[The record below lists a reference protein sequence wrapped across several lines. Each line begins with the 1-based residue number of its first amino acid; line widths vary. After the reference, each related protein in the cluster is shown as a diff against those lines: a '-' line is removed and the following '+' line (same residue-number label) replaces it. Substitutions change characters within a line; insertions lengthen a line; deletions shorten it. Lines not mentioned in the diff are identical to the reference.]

1 MRSPRYCVAFA
12 IVALAVGIRGARAG
26 ETSGLVATSVA
37 TNTGPEQA
45 KACIQLIRSA
55 LERVTHLEEDASNQT
70 ARLTCLAEK
79 RVKIQ
84 GLLELTQSA
93 ATRLP
98 RLHDEDDTDQLDAET
113 SRIALACARAEKLA
127 LEAENC
133 SSGPAPKSKKH
144 RSDKLAAQDE
154 SAQTTTQVAA
164 TIQAPSYPIRD
175 ERTCVHQ
182 DRMALLLGQ
191 AMDLGLDG
199 KKTSEAYITEFG
211 KLAIE
216 PLGGWQPGKCTSLD
230 DFCVTV
236 ARALNL
242 KIEFPDDPVSYC
254 QALRDDGL
262 PVDTLLP
269 PRSDVN
275 NPPPVLLE
283 SEVKSFFAHGYAAP
297 LPTSRRLNHD

>member
-1 MRSPRYCVAFA
+1 MIA
-12 IVALAVGIRGARAG
+12 ALAVHRARAADTNAPPAAA
-26 ETSGLVATSVA
+26 EA
-37 TNTGPEQA
+37 TNTNSEQA
-45 KACIQLIRSA
+45 SDCVQLIQSV

-70 ARLTCLAEK
+70 ARLTCVTEK

-93 ATRLP
+93 AARLP
-98 RLHDEDDTDQLDAET
+98 RLRDEDDTDQIEAET

-133 SSGPAPKSKKH
+133 SNAPVPKSKKH
-144 RSDKLAAQDE
+144 RGDNLGTQDE
-154 SAQTTTQVAA
+154 TAQTTTQVAA
-164 TIQAPSYPIRD
+164 TVQAPSYPVRG
-175 ERTCVHQ
+175 EQTCVRQ
-182 DRMALLLGQ
+182 DRMAFLLGQ
-191 AMDLGLDG
+191 AMDLGLNG

-216 PLGGWQPGKCTSLD
+216 PLGGWQPQKCTSLD

-242 KIEFPDDPVSYC
+242 KVDATDDPASYC

-269 PRSDVN
+269 GRGDVN
-275 NPPPVLLE
+275 NPPPLLLE

-297 LPTSRRLNHD
+297 LPTSRRLDPD